1 MSVVVGKVVSVHAG
15 VGEDLGKEA
24 QDSIQLELDG
34 VVGDRHRSFQR
45 KTWEGDKQPEGTVRR
60 NERHWSAVSV
70 EEIQHIEKEMDLAE
84 PLSAASLGANLCLE
98 GVPDL
103 SRLTKGSLLKFSS
116 GVELMVE
123 EYNPPC
129 LDMGKKLASLHSR
142 KSGEAL
148 ADTAFSQAAKFSR
161 GVVGVIEVAG
171 TINTGEEVTVELY
184 QPPKWLRNTD

>member
-1 MSVVVGKVVSVHAG
+1 MTTVVGKVRSLHAG
-15 VGEDLGKEA
+15 VSEDLGKETRET
-24 QDSIQLELDG
+24 IQLELDG

-45 KTWEGDKQPEGTVRR
+45 ETWEDDKQPKGTIRR

-70 EEIQHIEKEMDLAE
+70 EEISLIEQAMDLAE

-103 SRLTKGSLLKFSS
+103 SRLSRGSLLKFSS

-129 LDMGKKLASLHSR
+129 LEMGAKLASIHSSN
-142 KSGEAL
+142 SGEPL
-148 ADTAFSQAAKFSR
+148 ADRAFSQAAKCSR
-161 GVVGVIEVAG
+161 GVVGVVEVAG
-171 TINTGEEVTVELY
+171 VISAGEEVTVELY
-184 QPPKWLRNTD
+184 QPPKWLRNAD

>member
-1 MSVVVGKVVSVHAG
+1 MTVVVGKVVSVHAG

-70 EEIQHIEKEMDLAE
+70 EEIHHIEKEMDLAE

>member
-1 MSVVVGKVVSVHAG
+1 MTAVVGKVVSVHAG
-15 VGEDLGKEA
+15 LGEDLSKEA

-34 VVGDRHRSFQR
+34 VVGDRHRSSQR
-45 KTWEGDKQPEGTVRR
+45 TTWEGDKQPKGTVRR

-98 GVPDL
+98 GVPGL
-103 SRLTKGSLLKFSS
+103 SRLAKGSLLKFSS
-116 GVELMVE
+116 GVELMIE

-129 LDMGKKLASLHSR
+129 RDMGKKLASLHSS

-161 GVVGVIEVAG
+161 GVVGVVEVAG
-171 TINTGEEVTVELY
+171 AINTGDEVTVQLY
-184 QPPKWLRNTD
+184 QPPKWLRNPD